1 MNPDTFKALVLNQE
15 NNRTVASLQE
25 LTEADLPAG
34 DVLVAVEYSSLNY
47 KDGLAVTGK
56 GKIVRHFPMVPG
68 VDLAGVVLASESP
81 DYHPG
86 DNVVLTGWG
95 VGERHWGGYAQK
107 ARLSSQWLVPL
118 PAGLDSRQAMAVGT
132 AGLTAMLCVMAL
144 EEGGVQPA
152 ANKPVLVT
160 GASGGVGSVAVAL
173 LAKLGYRVTAL
184 TGRPENQDYLRG
196 LGAADFVTREEMSQP
211 ARPLETQRWAGAV
224 DTVGGR
230 VLARVLAEMDYSGS
244 VAACGL
250 AGGVELST
258 TVMPF
263 ILRGVKLLGV
273 DSVMCPL
280 PRRRQAWGRL
290 VEDLPARALEDI
302 AHVVALERVPQWA
315 EDIVAGRVR
324 GRVIVD
330 PNS

>member
-1 MNPDTFKALVLNQE
+1 MTQNTFKALVLNQE
-15 NNRTVASLQE
+15 NNRTVASIRE
-25 LTEADLPAG
+25 LTEADL
-34 DVLVAVEYSSLNY
+34 
-47 KDGLAVTGK
+47 
-56 GKIVRHFPMVPG
+56 
-68 VDLAGVVLASESP
+68 
-81 DYHPG
+81 
-86 DNVVLTGWG
+86 
-95 VGERHWGGYAQK
+95 
-107 ARLSSQWLVPL
+107 
-118 PAGLDSRQAMAVGT
+118 
-132 AGLTAMLCVMAL
+132 
-144 EEGGVQPA
+144 
-152 ANKPVLVT
+152 
-160 GASGGVGSVAVAL
+160 
-173 LAKLGYRVTAL
+173 
-184 TGRPENQDYLRG
+184 
-196 LGAADFVTREEMSQP
+196 P

-230 VLARVLAEMDYSGS
+230 VLARVLAEMDYGGS